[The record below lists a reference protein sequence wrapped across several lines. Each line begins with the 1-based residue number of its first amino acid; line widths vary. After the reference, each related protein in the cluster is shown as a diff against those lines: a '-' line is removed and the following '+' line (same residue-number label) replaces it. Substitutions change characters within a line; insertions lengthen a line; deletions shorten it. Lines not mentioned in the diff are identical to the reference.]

1 MTCLCLFSPHYIFCP
16 LSTLSPNFSP
26 LSNSF
31 LPFLFP
37 NATSSPLTATFPL
50 SVFSLISPSLISSLF
65 SLSPSFPFPFFFQTS
80 NLPYF
85 SFPFSLSSLLH
96 IFHISR
102 LPPSLSLSLSNFQ
115 NSYSFSLPRF
125 SSSFPLTSFLSL
137 LLPFCNNPLL
147 SFSCLPTYL
156 STSFSLTHS
165 LN

>member
-16 LSTLSPNFSP
+16 LY
-26 LSNSF
+26 SF
-31 LPFLFP
+31 LPTSLHFLTLFCLFYFLMQ
-37 NATSSPLTATFPL
+37 PLPLLLPL
-50 SVFSLISPSLISSLF
+50 SPCLYLVLFLLVLSLPYFLCLHLSRSLSSFRPLIFLISPSLFHS
-65 SLSPSFPFPFFFQTS
+65 
-80 NLPYF
+80 LPYSI
-85 SFPFSLSSLLH
+85 SFIYSAYLL
-96 IFHISR
+96 R
-102 LPPSLSLSLSNFQ
+102 SLSLSNFQ

-137 LLPFCNNPLL
+137 LLPFCNNPLH

>member
-1 MTCLCLFSPHYIFCP
+1 MQPLPLLLPLSPCLYLVLFLLVLSLPYFLCLHLSRSLSSFRPLIF
-16 LSTLSPNFSP
+16 
-26 LSNSF
+26 
-31 LPFLFP
+31 
-37 NATSSPLTATFPL
+37 
-50 SVFSLISPSLISSLF
+50 LISPSLFHS
-65 SLSPSFPFPFFFQTS
+65 
-80 NLPYF
+80 LPYSI
-85 SFPFSLSSLLH
+85 SFIYPAYLL
-96 IFHISR
+96 R
-102 LPPSLSLSLSNFQ
+102 SLSLSNFQ